1 MSMEISQE
9 DGATLRKLVPA
20 LNNIVN
26 RICDKIDSVNENIN
40 RNYNELKVQ
49 LQADIDEAKADAR
62 EAVQIAQQSKA
73 EAVEAKLYAKECKD
87 AAVIAEQNFDRLEF
101 QYEDAQVEIKELKQE
116 VNDLSNYS
124 RKTNLIARGIAEKDN
139 ENCEHEVTQ
148 FFKSKLEL
156 SDEYIQSMKIVN
168 CHRLGGQPRRGN
180 HGSVQLLYGLQ
191 TTTINNQYGS
201 ADKN

>member
-62 EAVQIAQQSKA
+62 EAVQIAQQCKA

-101 QYEDAQVEIKELKQE
+101 QYEDAQVEIKELKQD

-148 FFKSKLEL
+148 FFKNKLEL
-156 SDEYIQSMKIVN
+156 
-168 CHRLGGQPRRGN
+168 
-180 HGSVQLLYGLQ
+180 LQ
-191 TTTINNQYGS
+191 YLPLT
-201 ADKN
+201 